1 MAKYKCC
8 DEFGTLER
16 LHGWIDVNLDENEE
30 KQLVIGV
37 HISLKNKN
45 GYQYIIFRHCP
56 FCGNKIGDFG
66 MKNEP
71 HKLP

>member
-16 LHGWIDVNLDENEE
+16 LHGWIDIRLDKKEN
-30 KQLVIGV
+30 KQLVICVVLG
-37 HISLKNKN
+37 LKE
-45 GYQYIIFRHCP
+45 GDGTQYVTFTHCP

-66 MKNEP
+66 YEK
-71 HKLP
+71 